1 LVIINIGIIFLRD
14 ILNKKLSP
22 LNAKKII
29 LFGSYAYGEP
39 NENSDLDLCIIED
52 KIESKIK
59 EKTKIRKLLKDIKLP
74 KDILVEEE
82 EYFLS
87 HSDENWINT
96 ALYDAR
102 HKGIVIYEQK

>member
-1 LVIINIGIIFLRD
+1 M
-14 ILNKKLSP
+14 LNKNHLIDSINENLSS

-29 LFGSYAYGEP
+29 LFGSYAYGTP
-39 NENSDLDLCIIED
+39 NEDSDIDLCIIED
-52 KIESKIK
+52 KIDSKIK
-59 EKTKIRKLLKDIKLP
+59 EKTKIRNLLKDIKIS

-82 EYFLS
+82 EYFLA